1 MLNYRRKVKAL
12 QLENLKWRLF
22 FCRVSTTS
30 SDVAEKM
37 EFSNSSNLTI
47 ITRRDIIYTHCF
59 VALFIDRAVTP
70 LWYIIGITGN
80 VVSAA
85 AWLQPRMRK
94 NSSSAIYLSVL
105 SVNDTLFLLLHPLQ
119 ELKYAWFLRSVDYPG
134 VCETYAMVFLVTQYL
149 APVITF
155 GFSVDRYVA
164 VCHPFQKKRFCTV
177 RGAVRVVAGSVLGCL
192 ALGAIQPYL
201 WTYDSTGSMECSVRE
216 EAQRGGQRSLWSIW
230 SWVSELVVF
239 LLVPLL
245 NLLFN
250 VMVIREI
257 YHLSKSGRQANSAN
271 VRHLSSCVAA
281 TNAMLLLV
289 SFYVIFTTLPAT
301 IVYVLD
307 VAFPAGPRLATHEQI
322 ANDPMWRRHLD
333 YVSFKRIVDEVCL
346 SHYACNFFLFAATGT
361 RFRRLVSKM
370 LFRGTK
376 NEQRN
381 NGSSGSSRKSPEL
394 NAFIISNVKRGR
406 MFLSENL

>member
-1 MLNYRRKVKAL
+1 
-12 QLENLKWRLF
+12 
-22 FCRVSTTS
+22 
-30 SDVAEKM
+30 M
-37 EFSNSSNLTI
+37 EFSNDSNATM

-59 VALFIDRAVTP
+59 VALMIDRAVTP

-85 AWLQPRMRK
+85 AWLQQRMRK
-94 NSSSAIYLSVL
+94 NSSSAIYLSAL
-105 SVNDTLFLLLHPLQ
+105 SINDTLFLLLHPLQ
-119 ELKYAWFLRSVDYPG
+119 ELKYAWFVRSVDYPG

-149 APVITF
+149 APVITL
-155 GFSVDRYVA
+155 GFSVDRYIA
-164 VCHPFQKKRFCTV
+164 VCHPFKKKRFCTV
-177 RGAVRVVAGSVLGCL
+177 QGAVRVVAGSVLGCL

-201 WTYDSTGSMECSVRE
+201 WTYNSTGSMECSVRE

-245 NLLFN
+245 NLLLN
-250 VMVIREI
+250 VLVIREI
-257 YHLSKSGRQANSAN
+257 YRLSKSGPQANSAN

-307 VAFPAGPRLATHEQI
+307 VAFPAGPKLPSHDLI
-322 ANDPMWRRHLD
+322 ANDPVWQRHLV

-370 LFRGTK
+370 LFRGAK
-376 NEQRN
+376 KEERN
-381 NGSSGSSRKSPEL
+381 NGSSGSSRKIPEL
-394 NAFIISNVKRGR
+394 KTFIISNFKPGR
-406 MFLSENL
+406 QLLQEGY